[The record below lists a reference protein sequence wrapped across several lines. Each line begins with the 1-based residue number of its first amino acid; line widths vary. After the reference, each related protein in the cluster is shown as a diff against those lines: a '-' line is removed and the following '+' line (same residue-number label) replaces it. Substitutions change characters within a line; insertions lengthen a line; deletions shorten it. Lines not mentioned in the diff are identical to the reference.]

1 MWDVLIDL
9 GELCSLLL
17 GIIGE
22 TLVALGRFLVLEV
35 WETVLKELKNISTPF
50 TDERTS
56 YGYFLSSLAV
66 ALVIYTLWAR
76 RKNKTLSLRGAFQ
89 FIFPKHIWQ
98 HPFAWLDLRYFFI
111 TRLSTVLIVAPIGVY
126 VGTHTFIW
134 AHQAFSTLTPSPLFP
149 SVSFNALFLSLIAL
163 LLAMSADFLA
173 FLVHRL
179 QHKIPF
185 LWEFHKVHHSALVL
199 QPLSSYREHFV
210 DDLLYFLV
218 FQMILS
224 VYTALAT
231 ALLGY
236 HPTLPTILGV
246 EAAGFLY
253 NFIAYHLRH
262 SHIWLAYKPYW
273 LGYLFI
279 SPAHHQIHHSKEA
292 RHIDKNFG
300 FMFSLWDWAFGTLYL
315 PREREK
321 FRIGLSDNS
330 EYDYSTIWRILWVP
344 FAKAFKLVPQNLE
357 TPLKTQHPAQ

>member
-1 MWDVLIDL
+1 MSNFLMAL
-9 GELCSLLL
+9 GELFSLLW
-17 GIIGE
+17 GQIDE
-22 TLVALGRFLVLEV
+22 SLVSLGRFLVLESRDLV
-35 WETVLKELKNISTPF
+35 YDNIKGIF
-50 TDERTS
+50 TLSAHRFS
-56 YGYFLSSLAV
+56 YVYLLSSLGI
-66 ALVIYTLWAR
+66 ALILYNLWAR
-76 RKNKTLSLRGAFQ
+76 RKGNAFSLRGAFQ

-98 HPFAWLDLRYFFI
+98 HPFAWLDLRYFFV
-111 TRLSTVLIVAPIGVY
+111 TSLSVALIVMPISLY

-134 AHQAFSTLTPSPLFP
+134 AHQAFSTLIPSPLFP
-149 SVSFNALFLSLIAL
+149 SVSFNVFSLIPITI
-163 LLAMSADFLA
+163 LLAMAGDFLY
-173 FLVHRL
+173 FLMHHL
-179 QHKIPF
+179 QHRIPF

-199 QPLSSYREHFV
+199 QPFTSYREHFV
-210 DDLLYFLV
+210 DSLFYQLTLQV
-218 FQMILS
+218 FFSAL
-224 VYTALAT
+224 TAFIT
-231 ALLGY
+231 TLLGY

-246 EAAGFLY
+246 EAAAFLF
-253 NFIAYHLRH
+253 NLIAYHLRH

-279 SPAHHQIHHSKEA
+279 SPAHHQLHHSKEA

-330 EYDYSTIWRILWVP
+330 EYDYNTIWRILWVP